1 VKRIKCSK
9 VWTFLLVYR
18 GMFWAFEDVCQ
29 CHLPSLMKHDVLWK
43 NSTRDLILNTTL
55 SFLIYCKLCVKPID
69 SSYKV
74 AFVFIVIVNMVF
86 TCGICMCFFF
96 FSYDYIIWVFF
107 LKKNL
112 VHVNLMLNEKIVNIT
127 FSWNVDFSWKN

>member
-1 VKRIKCSK
+1 
-9 VWTFLLVYR
+9 
-18 GMFWAFEDVCQ
+18 M
-29 CHLPSLMKHDVLWK
+29 
-43 NSTRDLILNTTL
+43 RDLILNTTL

-86 TCGICMCFFF
+86 TCGICMCIFF
-96 FSYDYIIWVFF
+96 FSHMIMLFEFF
-107 LKKNL
+107 KKLKL

-127 FSWNVDFSWKN
+127 FS